1 MILVFRTFW
10 NISISIIRDIYFRKK
25 KKADRDQHYY
35 PPKKQTF
42 LLTHN
47 CQADWMDSGAN
58 SVIKCKEGLLTT
70 PSELFTNVGKFR
82 GSRDPREGGKRDTT
96 PDCQTTHSLCFWP
109 YSLLRYGHATP
120 HCQHPHSGIQ
130 KRGTRTSLGNLYT
143 QTDEKIKT
151 RKSQGKHEGYFCN
164 WGLSYNEHN
173 V

>member
-1 MILVFRTFW
+1 MTF
-10 NISISIIRDIYFRKK
+10 ISERKK
-25 KKADRDQHYY
+25 KDDRDQHYY
-35 PPKKQTF
+35 PPKKRTF
-42 LLTHN
+42 LLTPN
-47 CQADWMDSGAN
+47 CQGWLN
-58 SVIKCKEGLLTT
+58 GLRRKLSDTT

-82 GSRDPREGGKRDTT
+82 GSRDPREGGERDTT
-96 PDCQTTHSLCFWP
+96 PDCRTTHSLCFWP
-109 YSLLRYGHATP
+109 YSSIRYGHATP

-130 KRGTRTSLGNLYT
+130 ERGTRTSLGNLYT